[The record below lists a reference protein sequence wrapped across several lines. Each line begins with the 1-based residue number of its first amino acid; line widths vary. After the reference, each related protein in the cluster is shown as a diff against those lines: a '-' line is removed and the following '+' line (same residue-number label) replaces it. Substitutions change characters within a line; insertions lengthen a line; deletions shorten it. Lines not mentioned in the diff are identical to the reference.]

1 MEQEEKKELK
11 KNKSVICLVAIL
23 IVLLLIVIGALI
35 IMQFGDDGD
44 SPNSKPSIEFVD
56 KNDITTSY
64 GITKSSIVITIQAN
78 TNIESLSADIDIL
91 DINGNVIDSKTVK
104 YSKMQSGSKYEVTFY
119 LSEDKL
125 EQAYRYNV
133 HDIDGILES

>member
-1 MEQEEKKELK
+1 MSEINNSTNHKTRIIVAII
-11 KNKSVICLVAIL
+11 VILIL
-23 IVLLLIVIGALI
+23 IVLIGLAVFFIYNLYL
-35 IMQFGDDGD
+35 DDAD
-44 SPNSKPSIEFVD
+44 NDVNEEIRFVD
-56 KNDITTSY
+56 KDDITTSY
-64 GITKSSIVITIQAN
+64 EITKSSIVITIQAN

-91 DINGNVIDSKTVK
+91 DKNGNVIDSKNVK

>member
-56 KNDITTSY
+56 KDDITTSY
-64 GITKSSIVITIQAN
+64 EITKSSIVITIQAN

-91 DINGNVIDSKTVK
+91 DKSGNVIDSKTVK

>member
-1 MEQEEKKELK
+1 MSEINNSTNHKTRIIVAII
-11 KNKSVICLVAIL
+11 VILIL
-23 IVLLLIVIGALI
+23 IVLIGLAVFFIYNLYL
-35 IMQFGDDGD
+35 DDAD
-44 SPNSKPSIEFVD
+44 NDVNEEIRFVD

-64 GITKSSIVITIQAN
+64 EITKSSIVITIQAN

-91 DINGNVIDSKTVK
+91 DKSGNIIDSKNVK